1 MTVAACREL
10 ALRRFGRRTK
20 FNSVP
25 TVVDGLRFDSKRE
38 AGRYLELAWLT
49 KMHGWY
55 DLRTQTRWPIVVNGS
70 LVCHY
75 VSDFDYVLPSGEL
88 VIEDVK
94 SEPTKTPIYRL
105 KKKLMLACYG
115 VQITEIQ

>member
-1 MTVAACREL
+1 VTVAASREL
-10 ALRRFGRRTK
+10 AQRRFGRRTK

-38 AGRYLELAWLT
+38 ARRYTELVLQPSF
-49 KMHGWY
+49 GN
-55 DLRTQTRWPIVVNGS
+55 LRTQTRWPIVVNGA

-75 VSDFDYVLPSGEL
+75 VSDFDYVLPSGE
-88 VIEDVK
+88 VVVEDVK

-115 VQITEIQ
+115 IQITEIQ